1 MRRSRDV
8 SDPRLPSMSKIPP
21 HFSETLGAAGQRAT
35 SLSNCV
41 CHYRRILE
49 DSLACAE
56 DVVERVLKVRRG
68 AGEIRADLCYIL
80 FVALLDFFTEQLLER
95 AALQTFGMFRGIIG
109 DHVGHEC
116 TSQPLGAKT
125 RITREEWIDR
135 TPLAWRR
142 RTGWTAGH

>member
-49 DSLACAE
+49 DSLSGAE
-56 DVVERVLKVRRG
+56 HFVESLLKMRRRAREVGAHLSDVLLVAFL
-68 AGEIRADLCYIL
+68 DL
-80 FVALLDFFTEQLLER
+80 FAEELLEC
-95 AALQTFGMFRGIIG
+95 AALKTFG
-109 DHVGHEC
+109 
-116 TSQPLGAKT
+116 
-125 RITREEWIDR
+125 
-135 TPLAWRR
+135 
-142 RTGWTAGH
+142 